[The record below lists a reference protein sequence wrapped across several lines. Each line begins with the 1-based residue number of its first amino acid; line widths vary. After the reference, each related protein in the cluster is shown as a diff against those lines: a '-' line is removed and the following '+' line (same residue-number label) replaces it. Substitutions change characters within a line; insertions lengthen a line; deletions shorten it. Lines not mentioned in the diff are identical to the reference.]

1 MFDNFV
7 PSVADNLEQSLR
19 TFTDSARTLPATG
32 VMALL
37 FSVGLTMWSVE
48 KAFNRIWRVPMVKP
62 KLLRFLTYWGLLT
75 AGSLCVVSLLAL
87 NSALSVYI
95 NLADYTPGY
104 LDGVGLM
111 LAPVLIEFIGF
122 SAAYWLIPHRSVSLR
137 YALTGGVIATILFE
151 LLKWLFA
158 IYLQSVSFRHIYGAM
173 AVVPITLVWLYAVWL
188 VVLFG
193 ASLTASLASFR
204 YRPKAVRAA
213 KGLDFYWVLRLVV
226 RFQQART
233 QRTRLTFNSLSLLEP
248 NIAEPMITLLA
259 FGYGLGSLLQQIE
272 GVPYIEYLASGSIC
286 MSVMMA
292 ASFESLYSAFSRMHV
307 QKTWESLLNTPLEL
321 DDIVLAEMLWA
332 ASKAMI
338 SGLAIL
344 LVLFALGIGLH
355 PTTLLVPPLLL
366 IIGVCFASIALIV
379 NAIAKA
385 YDFFTYYF
393 TLVLTPMIFL
403 SGVYYPASQLP
414 SWLQSVASILP
425 LGAAVRLVRPL
436 LLGGLPEDPIRDLA
450 ILLAYIVV
458 GFYLATVLTRRRL
471 LK

>member
-1 MFDNFV
+1 MSALHYRL
-7 PSVADNLEQSLR
+7 PGLSLR
-19 TFTDSARTLPATG
+19 FIP
-32 VMALL
+32 V
-37 FSVGLTMWSVE
+37 
-48 KAFNRIWRVPMVKP
+48 WR
-62 KLLRFLTYWGLLT
+62 R
-75 AGSLCVVSLLAL
+75 
-87 NSALSVYI
+87 
-95 NLADYTPGY
+95 NL
-104 LDGVGLM
+104 
-111 LAPVLIEFIGF
+111 
-122 SAAYWLIPHRSVSLR
+122 
-137 YALTGGVIATILFE
+137 
-151 LLKWLFA
+151 
-158 IYLQSVSFRHIYGAM
+158 
-173 AVVPITLVWLYAVWL
+173 LVWRKLAV
-188 VVLFG
+188 
-193 ASLTASLASFR
+193 AS
-204 YRPKAVRAA
+204 VI
-213 KGLDFYWVLRLVV
+213 G
-226 RFQQART
+226 
-233 QRTRLTFNSLSLLEP
+233 

-403 SGVYYPASQLP
+403 SGV
-414 SWLQSVASILP
+414 
-425 LGAAVRLVRPL
+425 
-436 LLGGLPEDPIRDLA
+436 
-450 ILLAYIVV
+450 
-458 GFYLATVLTRRRL
+458 
-471 LK
+471 